1 MCTGS
6 TLFTHIRMRTSRL
19 AFLYS
24 VPTAVL
30 SRLIAL
36 GGVEFLFPALA
47 WPLGRSARRAT
58 TLNPAVNL
66 IGY

>member
-24 VPTAVL
+24 IPTAVL

-36 GGVEFLFPALA
+36 GGAELLLPVLA
-47 WPLGRSARRAT
+47 WSLGYSARRAT
-58 TLNPAVNL
+58 TLNLAVSL

>member
-24 VPTAVL
+24 IPTAVL
-30 SRLIAL
+30 SRLIAP
-36 GGVEFLFPALA
+36 GGAGFLILVLA
-47 WPLGRSARRAT
+47 WPLRYSARRAT
-58 TLNPAVNL
+58 TLNLAVSL